1 MDGLSKEERRA
12 RALEMLNAKRRT
24 KPAVVPNR
32 DDSPEDATAA
42 ELAALKREL
51 EEKARELEARTR
63 ELEARQREFSERPSR
78 SQSTVDTDEAARP
91 TQSSATTG
99 PGRGLRGRLPRA
111 RTEARQSPPMSE
123 AVDDTAET
131 IALEPQAATPPTP
144 TRRTASG
151 GSLLEVASID
161 VHYGKIQALRG
172 IDIRIHRGEVIALL
186 GANGAGKSSTLRA
199 VSGMVAPSAG
209 DIIFEGTS
217 IAGLKAHQVVKHGI
231 AHVPEGRELFPQL
244 TVEENLR
251 FGFWPLRKTGPKFSD
266 ALERVYT
273 MFPRLRERRSQ
284 AAGTMSGGEQQM
296 LVFGRALMSSPK
308 LLLVDEMSLGLAP
321 LIVQILFDAIKTINA
336 EGASVV
342 IVEQFVHL
350 ALKNSDRAY
359 VLAKGEIVLE
369 SPSSKLENDP
379 NLLAAYLGGAE
390 GHIEGD
396 GEATAPGSKAPAKKK
411 ATPKKATA
419 AKSGA
424 SGQTA
429 TNARK
434 LRK

>member
-1 MDGLSKEERRA
+1 MTPSAPRNPMDGLSKEERRA
-12 RALEMLNAKRRT
+12 RALEMLNAKRAA
-24 KPAVVPNR
+24 KPTAVAK
-32 DDSPEDATAA
+32 DAPA
-42 ELAALKREL
+42 EANIEALKREL
-51 EEKARELEARTR
+51 EERQRELEERARELERREREFAKAPGGSSAPADADATHESPAATEQALEGRGTRTR
-63 ELEARQREFSERPSR
+63 R
-78 SQSTVDTDEAARP
+78 T
-91 TQSSATTG
+91 
-99 PGRGLRGRLPRA
+99 RA
-111 RTEARQSPPMSE
+111 RTEEPPTTSDRL
-123 AVDDTAET
+123 DDTSET
-131 IALEPQAATPPTP
+131 LALEPRPEPAKPTRPTP
-144 TRRTASG
+144 T
-151 GSLLEVASID
+151 GSLLDVASID

-172 IDIRIHRGEVIALL
+172 IDIRIQRGEVIALL

-199 VSGMVAPSAG
+199 ISGMVAPSAG
-209 DIIFEGTS
+209 DIVFEGTS
-217 IAGLKAHQVVKHGI
+217 IAGLKAHQVVKYGI

-251 FGFWPLRKTGPKFSD
+251 FGFWPLRKTGPKFSE
-266 ALERVYT
+266 ALDRVYT

-359 VLAKGEIVLE
+359 VLAKGEVVLE

-390 GHIEGD
+390 GHIEGEGD
-396 GEATAPGSKAPAKKK
+396 DSTTARKKPAKKAPAAKTG
-411 ATPKKATA
+411 ATSRAAANGRKPKK
-419 AKSGA
+419 
-424 SGQTA
+424 
-429 TNARK
+429 
-434 LRK
+434 